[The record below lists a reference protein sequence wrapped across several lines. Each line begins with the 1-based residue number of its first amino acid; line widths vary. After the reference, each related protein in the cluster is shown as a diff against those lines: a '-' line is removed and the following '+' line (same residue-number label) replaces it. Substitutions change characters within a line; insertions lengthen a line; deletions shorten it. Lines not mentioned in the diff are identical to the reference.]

1 MTEIWK
7 DIKDYEGLYQ
17 VSNCGRVRSLKTNM
31 ILKPRKSNS
40 GYFRVGLSKKG
51 KHKWFL
57 IHRLVATAFLS
68 NPLNLPQV
76 NHKDEVKTNNFVGT
90 PENDFR
96 DGNLEWCDG
105 FYNHNYGTAIK
116 RMVEKQLN
124 KNKSKAI
131 LQYTLSGEF
140 IKEFPSIQE
149 AKRNGYGGAVVHC
162 LVGRNK
168 TAYGFIWRYKEKG
181 EE

>member
-1 MTEIWK
+1 MIEIWK

-17 VSNCGRVRSLKTNM
+17 VSNYGRVRSLKTYM

-76 NHKDEVKTNNFVGT
+76 NHKDENKTNNKL
-90 PENDFR
+90 E
-96 DGNLEWCDG
+96 NLEWCDG

-168 TAYGFIWRYKEKG
+168 TAYGFIWKYKKEVV
-181 EE
+181 